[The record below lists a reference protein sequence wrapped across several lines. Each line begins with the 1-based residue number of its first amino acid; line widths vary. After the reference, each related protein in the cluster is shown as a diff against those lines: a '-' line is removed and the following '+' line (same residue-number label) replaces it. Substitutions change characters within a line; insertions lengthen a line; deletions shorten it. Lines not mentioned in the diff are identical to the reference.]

1 MTPQRCIEPPKRAA
15 QTLSEDLCRPA
26 PRGLA
31 LATTSEYGAGMAD
44 RPDQEDPGE
53 RSSTSSF
60 RRKLSEG
67 LTGLLDPEG
76 ALGNVAGFAQGTKS
90 ELVRIFANEVRSF
103 LDNMDSV
110 EMLQRVIAGLV
121 IDIKTEIRFSLDE
134 DGNLK
139 PTIKTRDSSVTGPT
153 AAEATPD
160 SPQGAQATETGESNA
175 NDPRPAR

>member
-1 MTPQRCIEPPKRAA
+1 M
-15 QTLSEDLCRPA
+15 S
-26 PRGLA
+26 
-31 LATTSEYGAGMAD
+31 D

-53 RSSTSSF
+53 RPSSYSF

-110 EMLQRVIAGLV
+110 EMLQRVVAGLV
-121 IDIKTEIRFSLDE
+121 VDIHTEIRFSLDD
-134 DGNLK
+134 DGKLK
-139 PTIKTRDSSVTGPT
+139 PTITNRDSTITGPA
-153 AAEATPD
+153 AAEAPPPPPPSTQPATAEADATGTPPPEGKAPAD
-160 SPQGAQATETGESNA
+160 AAPPATGAT
-175 NDPRPAR
+175 DPRRRPR

>member
-1 MTPQRCIEPPKRAA
+1 M
-15 QTLSEDLCRPA
+15 S
-26 PRGLA
+26 
-31 LATTSEYGAGMAD
+31 D

-53 RSSTSSF
+53 RPPGYSF

-90 ELVRIFANEVRSF
+90 ELARLFANEVRSF

-121 IDIKTEIRFSLDE
+121 VDIHTEIRFSLDD

-139 PTIKTRDSSVTGPT
+139 PTITNRDSTVTGPA
-153 AAEATPD
+153 AAEAAQ
-160 SPQGAQATETGESNA
+160 PQPANEPNAQASASSEAGTKTPEA
-175 NDPRPAR
+175 

>member
-1 MTPQRCIEPPKRAA
+1 M
-15 QTLSEDLCRPA
+15 S
-26 PRGLA
+26 
-31 LATTSEYGAGMAD
+31 D
-44 RPDQEDPGE
+44 RPDHEDPGE
-53 RSSTSSF
+53 RPSSYSF

-121 IDIKTEIRFSLDE
+121 VDIKTEIRFSLDDE
-134 DGNLK
+134 GNLK
-139 PTIKTRDSSVTGPT
+139 PTITNRDAKVSGP
-153 AAEATPD
+153 AAAAPAPQSPPPPETTPEET
-160 SPQGAQATETGESNA
+160 SASTPQQRPAGA
-175 NDPRPAR
+175 PRPAGTTPRSR

>member
-1 MTPQRCIEPPKRAA
+1 M
-15 QTLSEDLCRPA
+15 S
-26 PRGLA
+26 
-31 LATTSEYGAGMAD
+31 D

-53 RSSTSSF
+53 RPSSYSF

-110 EMLQRVIAGLV
+110 EMLQRVVAGLV
-121 IDIKTEIRFSLDE
+121 VDIHTEIRFSLDD
-134 DGNLK
+134 DGKLK
-139 PTIKTRDSSVTGPT
+139 PTITNRDSTITGPAAAETPPAPPASAPASAPAPAPASAQPTT
-153 AAEATPD
+153 AANASSKPEGKAPADTKAAHP
-160 SPQGAQATETGESNA
+160 PGAA
-175 NDPRPAR
+175 DPRQRPR

>member
-1 MTPQRCIEPPKRAA
+1 M
-15 QTLSEDLCRPA
+15 S
-26 PRGLA
+26 
-31 LATTSEYGAGMAD
+31 D

-53 RSSTSSF
+53 RSSTYSF

-121 IDIKTEIRFSLDE
+121 IDIKTEIRFSLDD

-139 PTIKTRDSSVTGPT
+139 PTIKTSDSNVTGPT
-153 AAEATPD
+153 AAEPTQD
-160 SPQGAQATETGESNA
+160 PQGAQATETTN
-175 NDPRPAR
+175 R

>member
-1 MTPQRCIEPPKRAA
+1 M
-15 QTLSEDLCRPA
+15 S
-26 PRGLA
+26 
-31 LATTSEYGAGMAD
+31 D

-53 RSSTSSF
+53 RPPGYSF

-90 ELVRIFANEVRSF
+90 ELARLFANEVRSF

-121 IDIKTEIRFSLDE
+121 VDIHTEIRFSLDD

-139 PTIKTRDSSVTGPT
+139 PTITNRDSTITGPA
-153 AAEATPD
+153 AAEAAP
-160 SPQGAQATETGESNA
+160 PQPATEPAAQSSASAETGTNA
-175 NDPRPAR
+175 PEA

>member
-1 MTPQRCIEPPKRAA
+1 M
-15 QTLSEDLCRPA
+15 S
-26 PRGLA
+26 
-31 LATTSEYGAGMAD
+31 D

-53 RSSTSSF
+53 RPSSYSF

-121 IDIKTEIRFSLDE
+121 VDIHTEIRFSLDE
-134 DGNLK
+134 DGKLQ
-139 PTIKTRDSSVTGPT
+139 PTITNRDSTITGPA
-153 AAEATPD
+153 AAEATPPAPAP
-160 SPQGAQATETGESNA
+160 SPPTAEASTPGTPPKESKATADGKTPPTTGPA
-175 NDPRPAR
+175 DRRRPR

>member
-1 MTPQRCIEPPKRAA
+1 M
-15 QTLSEDLCRPA
+15 S
-26 PRGLA
+26 
-31 LATTSEYGAGMAD
+31 D

-53 RSSTSSF
+53 RPSAYSF

-103 LDNMDSV
+103 LDNIDSV

-121 IDIKTEIRFSLDE
+121 VDIKTEIRFSLDDE
-134 DGNLK
+134 GNLK
-139 PTIKTRDSSVTGPT
+139 PTITNQDTNVSGPT
-153 AAEATPD
+153 AAAPPPPEDDAHTTDTADADAPQRAHTP
-160 SPQGAQATETGESNA
+160 G
-175 NDPRPAR
+175 RPKPK